1 MSKNLLSSIS
11 ISRAV
16 SQLAVTPSTNCPSAY
31 WITLQ
36 LRIIHCPS
44 SLHTQSTGPWKMSF
58 AHFCARLSW
67 VAQKG
72 RRHGK
77 RGCHAV
83 KESPPNIGLTFQ
95 STRGRKVRRRALVRR
110 YLRKRLVRIR
120 ARVARRGP
128 RFCTWDTL
136 FEHWS
141 LVQNGGP
148 SHGSRERGHRQGRP
162 KAACPPGWGHWT
174 GHGCSVACWERPGC
188 WVPQGTEAGLHW
200 APAAKPPGAS
210 EWGCGKGRRL
220 CARVTWLHTGQ
231 PESHPGVRYSHS
243 PPEQKTNNAM
253 HSLQVFCTSIFQ
265 NICPMLCCGISGGL
279 RRRNT
284 LDKWPV
290 HHRARTHSY
299 SHSHLQTIHSVQ
311 FIFPACLW
319 IEEETGARRGNS
331 RQPEEKKQ
339 TQKKKKKKISWL
351 FQAL

>member
-1 MSKNLLSSIS
+1 
-11 ISRAV
+11 
-16 SQLAVTPSTNCPSAY
+16 
-31 WITLQ
+31 
-36 LRIIHCPS
+36 
-44 SLHTQSTGPWKMSF
+44 MSF

-72 RRHGK
+72 PGGMESVGACGKGISAQYRVDFFRAHVAARYEGMRWCAGIYVKGWFASEPEWHVGAHGSAH
-77 RGCHAV
+77 GTL
-83 KESPPNIGLTFQ
+83 SL
-95 STRGRKVRRRALVRR
+95 STGVSFRT
-110 YLRKRLVRIR
+110 
-120 ARVARRGP
+120 VAPG
-128 RFCTWDTL
+128 
-136 FEHWS
+136 
-141 LVQNGGP
+141 
-148 SHGSRERGHRQGRP
+148 HGSRERGHRQGRP
-162 KAACPPGWGHWT
+162 RAACPPGWGHWT

-188 WVPQGTEAGLHW
+188 ESHRALRRLHW

-253 HSLQVFCTSIFQ
+253 HSLQVFCTSIFK
-265 NICPMLCCGISGGL
+265 NICPMLCCGITGGL
-279 RRRNT
+279 RRGNT

-339 TQKKKKKKISWL
+339 TQKKKKKKKFPGSSKLYNGGQDFESQKSASVHHKKCSGGLIKV
-351 FQAL
+351 F